1 MIPGYALQSIASK
14 RSIPP
19 LNARNAR
26 LDAEVIALL
35 EPETF

>member
-1 MIPGYALQSIASK
+1 MIPGYALQSFPSK
-14 RSIPP
+14 RSIPL
-19 LNARNAR
+19 LNARNAS